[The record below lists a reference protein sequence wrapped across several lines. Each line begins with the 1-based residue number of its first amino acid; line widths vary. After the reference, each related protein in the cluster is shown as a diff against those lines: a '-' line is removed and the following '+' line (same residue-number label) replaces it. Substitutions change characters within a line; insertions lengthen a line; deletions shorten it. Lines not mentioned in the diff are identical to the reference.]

1 MAVSAL
7 RWFKA
12 AIALQILLLAYSLAM
27 QVLDLFPWNDL
38 ASRPETYDLRRAVA
52 INALSQLVFMG
63 LFALGIRLLA
73 GISVVGYAGY
83 LALQLW
89 KWWPPYLFGADA
101 AWQERY
107 VGSFARTLKLLPSYG
122 SHLAPDA
129 QHLALHLIML
139 VTLITTATAAG
150 KMRHL

>member
-1 MAVSAL
+1 MAISAL

-12 AIALQILLLAYSLAM
+12 AVALQVLLLAYWLAM
-27 QVLDLFPWNDL
+27 QVLDLLPWNDL
-38 ASRPETYDLRRAVA
+38 ASRPEGYDLRRVVA
-52 INALSQLVFMG
+52 INALSQLAFMG
-63 LFALGIRLLA
+63 LFALGLRLLA
-73 GISVVGYAGY
+73 AVSVVFYAGY

-89 KWWPPYLFGADA
+89 KWWPPYLFGADE

-107 VGSFARTLKLLPSYG
+107 AASFARTLKLLPTYG

-139 VTLITTATAAG
+139 ATLVATAIAAG